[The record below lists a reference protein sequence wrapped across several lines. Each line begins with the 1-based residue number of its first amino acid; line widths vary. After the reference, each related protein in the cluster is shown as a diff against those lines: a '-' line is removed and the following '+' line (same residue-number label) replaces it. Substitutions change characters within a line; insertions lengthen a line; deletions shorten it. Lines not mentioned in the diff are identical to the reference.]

1 MTQRFDVYFHF
12 LHIEWKNG
20 KSTFPTVFACC
31 VFLPVPDIFLPAV
44 IFCLFCVLD
53 KKFSKI
59 EKHKIVSFE

>member
-1 MTQRFDVYFHF
+1 MLKQRFDVYFHF
-12 LHIEWKNG
+12 LQIEWKNG

-31 VFLPVPDIFLPAV
+31 VFLPDV